1 MRRTRTVLLTVTIVS
16 LLIGGSATLF
26 ARMGTTV
33 AQDTETFQL
42 APLNPDFLDYLENP
56 PEPSYGYMP
65 SPVNL
70 SHLSEIPMPRMAALT
85 QPPSAFDWRDEGKV
99 TPVKDQNPC
108 GTCWIFG
115 TIAAIES
122 RVWIVDGAEYDF
134 SEQNVACCT
143 DPSWVYLDG
152 NRCNG
157 GGWSWLATDLLTK
170 KGTRLESCDPYNTGT
185 INTDSCDDA
194 CTTIKRITGY
204 RWVANSPSQI
214 DEVKNAI
221 YNYGPVS
228 MAYYHTDDPSRWSG
242 NTYYYPGC
250 TEDADHLV
258 TIVGWDDDVEHPE
271 GGGSGVW
278 IIKNSWGTDWGDDG
292 YFYLCYGSGN
302 MQGVASYRYQDYY
315 AGEIIYYW
323 DEAGL
328 VDMGG
333 YGDNSAWMASVFT
346 CEQNG
351 DLTHVDFW
359 TTSNGAQYQLYIYD
373 GSFGSEL
380 ASQTGTCDELGYYSI
395 PLDTPVSM
403 TADQQ
408 FTVAVKM
415 TTPGNIYPLPVELRG
430 SQLEPPIYDWVEP
443 PIQSGACFVKHYG
456 WNPWVDAVGFAGV
469 GVNFCLRARILTNT
483 PPEVENVTASQGAGT
498 GIVDISYDVSDA
510 EQSSVEI
517 SFQYW
522 DSGGSWHDCTTTTGE
537 GSTATGTDK
546 IGTWDAKAD
555 FDGQYRADCKIRVI
569 ADDGWPPN
577 NIGEGDSDEFIL
589 DTKAP
594 TGYGC
599 NTPDDEA
606 TEVPVDTALTSL
618 SASDDSPPI
627 LYKFML
633 AEDSGFTQGMQESDW
648 QADTS
653 WSPSALAESTE
664 YWWKVKAKDS
674 FENEGEWCAV
684 YKFTTVNTP
693 PMVENVTAIQGVGT
707 GIVNISYDVDDV
719 QQSSVDISFQ
729 YWDSSGWHDCTTT
742 IGDGST
748 PTGPG
753 KTGTWDAKA
762 DFDGQYRADC
772 KIRVIADDNQPS
784 NNIGTGDSGEFALDT
799 EAPTGYCC
807 STPPDEATGI
817 PIDPALTSL
826 TASDDSPPILYKFM
840 LAEDSGFSQGVQESD
855 WQTDT
860 SWAPSMLAECTDY
873 WWKVKA
879 GDSYGNE
886 GGWCT
891 PFTFTTRVPDI
902 RTPIGDIDFG
912 DVVVESSLDSTTTI
926 YNDGCGPLTVNS
938 ITRTSGSEDF
948 TCIGPAAPFDIGAG
962 GSQDITVR
970 FAPSSS
976 GAKGATFN
984 VNSNDPDTPDVTF
997 TASGTGINNPPNQPG
1012 SPSPENH
1019 ATCVSINAD
1028 LIWTGGDPDGHTVT
1042 YDVYFGIS
1050 TSPPLV
1056 SDDQVA
1062 TTYDP
1067 GTMSYDT
1074 HYYWKV
1080 VATDNHGASTE
1091 GPVWDFTTE
1100 VDSDG
1105 DGVPD
1110 IEEQGPDGS
1119 DEDYDGNEDG
1129 TSDSQQDNV
1138 ASFHTYNGEHYVT
1151 IASPNGTTFVN
1162 VQAVDNPSP
1171 GDAPAEINFP
1181 YGFFEFTVS
1190 GVGTGDTPV
1199 TLYLPGGRSINA
1211 YYKYGQTPGDPTP
1224 DPPHW
1229 YEFRYDGET
1238 GAEISGNKITLH
1250 FVDGNRGDDDL
1261 TKDGTIVEPGGPG
1274 YRKPAGPSG
1283 GGGGGGGAPP
1293 RGPELKVNMIGRVAS
1308 GSITKDGELE
1318 ETIDVTSRDGKVRLC
1333 LDEGTVVLDTE
1344 GNCLEEVTVGRV
1356 LEPPA
1361 VREKW
1366 HVIGIAY
1373 DFGPDGATF
1382 DPSVG
1387 LTIFYDPEELPERV
1401 NEEDL
1406 VIAYYHTDSEE
1417 WRLLEPSA
1425 VDTGAHTVTA
1435 PVCHCTHYAIIGRE
1449 EAVFDSANLSI
1460 SPSLVDHGDSV
1471 TITVEVTN
1479 SGGMEGTCIVT
1490 LLIDGVEEAS
1500 QEVRL
1505 GPGS

>member
-1 MRRTRTVLLTVTIVS
+1 MRRTRTVLLIIAVVS
-16 LLIGGSATLF
+16 LFVGGSAPFF
-26 ARMGTTV
+26 ANMDPTV
-33 AQDTETFQL
+33 AQETETPQL

-204 RWVANSPSQI
+204 RMVANSPSQI

-292 YFYLCYGSGN
+292 YFYLCYGSAN
-302 MQGVASYRYQDYY
+302 MQEVASYRYQDYY

-395 PLDTPVSM
+395 PLDTPVSI

-483 PPEVENVTASQGAGT
+483 PPEVENVTASQGA
-498 GIVDISYDVSDA
+498 
-510 EQSSVEI
+510 
-517 SFQYW
+517 
-522 DSGGSWHDCTTTTGE
+522 
-537 GSTATGTDK
+537 
-546 IGTWDAKAD
+546 
-555 FDGQYRADCKIRVI
+555 
-569 ADDGWPPN
+569 
-577 NIGEGDSDEFIL
+577 
-589 DTKAP
+589 
-594 TGYGC
+594 
-599 NTPDDEA
+599 
-606 TEVPVDTALTSL
+606 
-618 SASDDSPPI
+618 
-627 LYKFML
+627 
-633 AEDSGFTQGMQESDW
+633 
-648 QADTS
+648 
-653 WSPSALAESTE
+653 
-664 YWWKVKAKDS
+664 
-674 FENEGEWCAV
+674 
-684 YKFTTVNTP
+684 
-693 PMVENVTAIQGVGT
+693 GT

-948 TCIGPAAPFDIGAG
+948 TYIGPAAPFDIGAG

-984 VNSNDPDTPDVTF
+984 VNSNDPDEPDVTF
-997 TASGTGINNPPNQPG
+997 TASGTGRNSPPNQPG
-1012 SPSPENH
+1012 SPSPADD
-1019 ATCVSINAD
+1019 ATGVSIGAD
-1028 LIWTGGDPDGHTVT
+1028 LSWTGGDPDGHTVT
-1042 YDVYFGIS
+1042 YDVYFGTS

-1067 GTMSYDT
+1067 ATMSYDT

-1091 GPVWDFTTE
+1091 GPVWGFTTE

-1119 DEDYDGNEDG
+1119 DEDYDGNDDG
-1129 TSDSQQDNV
+1129 TYDSQQDNV

-1171 GDAPAEINFP
+1171 EDAPAKINFP

-1238 GAEISGNKITLH
+1238 GAEISGSKVTLH
-1250 FVDGNRGDDDL
+1250 FVDGKRGDDDL

-1318 ETIDVTSRDGKVRLC
+1318 ETIDVTSRDEKVRLC

-1449 EAVFDSANLSI
+1449 EAVFDFANLSI

-1471 TITVEVTN
+1471 TITVEATN
-1479 SGGMEGTCIVT
+1479 SGGMEGSCTVT
-1490 LLIDGVEEAS
+1490 LLIDGAEEAS
-1500 QEVRL
+1500 YELTL
-1505 GPGS
+1505 GPRASDTGTFAVMREDAGTYEATIDGLSGSFTVTADQFPWWAVGLGTGVFLLVVAAVVAYLVIWRSRRATA